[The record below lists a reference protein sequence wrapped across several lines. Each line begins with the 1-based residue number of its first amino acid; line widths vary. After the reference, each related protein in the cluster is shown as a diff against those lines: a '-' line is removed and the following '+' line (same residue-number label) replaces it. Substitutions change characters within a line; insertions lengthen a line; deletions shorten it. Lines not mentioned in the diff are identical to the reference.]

1 MIDVIIA
8 GGGPNGLMLACE
20 LALAGIR
27 PVVCERRT
35 GPTTEQRANGL
46 VGQVV
51 RMLDRR
57 GLYQRIVDDQHVPGH
72 PAPTQPQPQPRY
84 VFGALPLDLSQ
95 VPDNPVYTL
104 PVPQPRLERLFAA
117 RAAEL
122 GVEVRHGCAVTGLT
136 QQPDSVT
143 ATLADGTTL
152 TGRYLVGAD
161 GGQSVVRKAA
171 DIGFPGVTVDNSVSR
186 SAHVSLPAD
195 LVDPATGG
203 LAVPGYGVVPPF
215 QHTRTE
221 RGLIVWAP
229 FPGRQPAVTTVE
241 WPEST
246 DYGDTPMTLAEM
258 RASVARVLGADVPFG
273 PPLGDGPHLLRRL
286 VGGNTRIAQ
295 RYRDGRVLLLG
306 DAAHVHPPIG
316 GPGLNLGL
324 QDAINLGWKLAAQLH
339 GWAPDGLLDTYEAER
354 RPAAQR
360 VTMSTQAQSALIAPG
375 SDVTALRTLVA
386 ELLAEAATA
395 AQVAALLAGA
405 DLRYDMGTPGGSL
418 VGRWAPDLVLF
429 PDTGAV
435 RLAEATRT
443 ARPLLLDA
451 TGTLA
456 TGTLATVTEPWRDR
470 VDVIAGKIDLVTA
483 PDGSTPPTALLL
495 RPDCYVAWASSAEDP
510 DPDELRDALTRWF
523 GPAIG
528 TSERTRGRV
537 SGTGP
542 ED

>member
-8 GGGPNGLMLACE
+8 GAGPNGLMLACE
-20 LALAGIR
+20 LALAGAR

-35 GPTTEQRANGL
+35 GPTVEQRANGL

-57 GLYQRIVDDQHVPGH
+57 GLYQRIIDDQHVPGGPA
-72 PAPTQPQPQPRY
+72 PAPTQPQPQPSY
-84 VFGALPLDLSQ
+84 VFGALPLDLSE
-95 VPDNPVYTL
+95 VPDNPLYTL
-104 PVPQPRLERLFAA
+104 PVPQPRLERLLAE

-136 QQPDSVT
+136 QHPDTVT

-171 DIGFPGVTVDNSVSR
+171 GIDFPGVTVDNSVSLA
-186 SAHVSLPAD
+186 AHVSVPTD
-195 LVDPATGG
+195 FIDPSTGG
-203 LAVPGYGVVPPF
+203 LAVPGYGVIPPF
-215 QHTRTE
+215 RHTRTDH
-221 RGLIVWAP
+221 GLIVWAP

-241 WPEST
+241 WPDVIERSEAT
-246 DYGDTPMTLAEM
+246 DHGDTPMTLAEL
-258 RASVARVLGADVPFG
+258 RASVARVLGADVPLG
-273 PPLGDGPHLLRRL
+273 PPAGDGPHLLRRL
-286 VGGNTRIAQ
+286 IGGNTRIAQ
-295 RYRDGRVLLLG
+295 RYRAGRVLLLG

-324 QDAINLGWKLAAQLH
+324 QDAINLGWKLAAQLR

-375 SDVTALRTLVA
+375 SDVTALRMLVS
-386 ELLAEAATA
+386 ELLAAPENAAR
-395 AQVAALLAGA
+395 VANLLAGA
-405 DLRYDMGTPGGSL
+405 DLRYDMGTPGGPL
-418 VGRWAPDLVLF
+418 VGRWAPDLTLHT
-429 PDTGAV
+429 DTGAV

-456 TGTLATVTEPWRDR
+456 AVAGPWHDR
-470 VDVIAGKIDLVTA
+470 VDVMTA
-483 PDGSTPPTALLL
+483 KLDPATALGGSTPPTALLL
-495 RPDCYVAWASSAEDP
+495 RPDCYVAWASSADNP
-510 DPDELRDALTRWF
+510 DADELRDALTRWF
-523 GPAIG
+523 GPARG
-528 TSERTRGRV
+528 TSEPY
-537 SGTGP
+537 SC
-542 ED
+542 EE